1 MALHGDEIGELV
13 KAGFGFVPGLVSVNI
28 GSPRRAFA
36 SPLKAPPYGQRA
48 LGERLRDHTLAWDV
62 HGDGAIA

>member
-36 SPLKAPPYGQRA
+36 SPLKAPPYGQSA